1 MQWVFGAIEE
11 LAPVV
16 LFFVAQSIY
25 DFNTGVAVMLLA
37 TALILLIAR
46 TLKRSVPKFA
56 LASTIGVF
64 AFALPSLLTG
74 NASYF
79 QLSDTI
85 LDGFF
90 ALLLL
95 GSVLTGQP
103 LLKPLFERIFAITD
117 EAWRILTIRWG
128 LLFFALA
135 IANEFVRLNY
145 STDVWSLFKLLST
158 IGLLLFGCYQFTLSA
173 RMRITSESNAWG
185 LRQRDFLRNREQE

>member
-1 MQWVFGAIEE
+1 M
-11 LAPVV
+11 V